1 MKLVSEDDFF
11 VCFTIVV
18 GVLVDKKFVIGLGFA
33 GFPVWIGGHGSDPEA
48 VFIVEGD
55 LDRVGQV
62 GEFFFG
68 GKEVNLISGSSGEGG
83 EGVVAVEVFG
93 GAVFVA
99 GPVVGFNFW
108 EVDGFGIGGS
118 EIEGFTLGGGPDGLV
133 AIGGHLL
140 ELFKLGWIVF
150 WAERIVASAVDV
162 DPVWDFVVFFPVP
175 VFFADGVIDA
185 WVGCIGKA
193 TRSAK
198 KVVVYLSGD
207 FCIG

>member
-33 GFPVWIGGHGSDPEA
+33 GFPVWIGGHGGDPESA
-48 VFIVEGD
+48 FIVEGD
-55 LDRVGQV
+55 LDWVGQV

-68 GKEVNLISGSSGEGG
+68 SKEINVVSGSSSEGG
-83 EGVVAVEVFG
+83 KGVVAVEVFG
-93 GAVFVA
+93 GAVLVA
-99 GPVVGFNFW
+99 GPVVGFDLR

-118 EIEGFTLGGGPDGLV
+118 EIEGFSLGGGPDGLV

-140 ELFKLGWIVF
+140 EFFKLGWIVF
-150 WAERIVASAVDV
+150 WAERIVAAAVDV
-162 DPVWDFVVFFPVP
+162 DSVWDFVVFFPVP

-185 WVGCIGKA
+185 
-193 TRSAK
+193 
-198 KVVVYLSGD
+198 
-207 FCIG
+207 